1 VKQPKYTLYK
11 IFDKCGFLLYLG
23 RTKQPLQNRIRGH
36 LFAKPMHR
44 IIDVDHVGRIEYAE
58 FQTEADMNLY
68 EIYYILTLK
77 PPLNVD
83 DKTKDY
89 PTVTLPEVEWT
100 EFSCSLWPKW
110 LDQIHAER
118 EKGRSAWSRLRE
130 IEEQR
135 RVIRSR
141 YRVGEITEEECED
154 ALEALE
160 KEREQISDAV
170 AKYAAS
176 W

>member
-1 VKQPKYTLYK
+1 MKQPQYILYK
-11 IFDKCGFLLYLG
+11 IFDKCGVLLYLG

-44 IIDVDHVGRIEYAE
+44 IINIDHVGRIEYAE

-89 PTVTLPEVEWT
+89 PTVTLPDVEWT
-100 EFSCSLWPKW
+100 VFSCPLLTKW
-110 LDQIHAER
+110 SEQIHAER
-118 EKGRSAWSRLRE
+118 EKGRSAWRRLRE
-130 IEEQR
+130 IDEQR
-135 RVIRSR
+135 RVIRSH
-141 YRVGEITEEECED
+141 YRVGGITDEECED
-154 ALEALE
+154 ALKALE
-160 KEREQISDAV
+160 QEREQILDSV
-170 AKYAAS
+170 KKYADS